1 MSASSSDGRRTAAA
15 AVRLEGAGKGCMCFG
30 VQDKEVEKVD
40 AAVEWSTQGVKQG
53 VDCDDAN

>member
-30 VQDKEVEKVD
+30 VQDKEVEEVD
-40 AAVEWSTQGVKQG
+40 AAVEWSTQGV
-53 VDCDDAN
+53 DCDDAN